1 MLPCENTKSGS
12 VRGYQGVCKPYFKP
26 FLPIFCGFLSF
37 SSVSHIG
44 IMSSES
50 SEPHTSH
57 SYDLISVIEHSG
69 PFDNGHYTCVV
80 REPRSGQFFFCNDS
94 VVKPVDVSQF
104 KAPYVLFYRR
114 CQLSV

>member
-1 MLPCENTKSGS
+1 MS
-12 VRGYQGVCKPYFKP
+12 
-26 FLPIFCGFLSF
+26 LSLNQ
-37 SSVSHIG
+37 IKG
-44 IMSSES
+44 ITQVGASNFIKNSMAVHCDQSISMVEKS

-114 CQLSV
+114 RQLSV

>member
-1 MLPCENTKSGS
+1 MAVHCDQSICMVEK
-12 VRGYQGVCKPYFKP
+12 
-26 FLPIFCGFLSF
+26 
-37 SSVSHIG
+37 
-44 IMSSES
+44 S

-57 SYDLISVIEHSG
+57 PYDLISVIEHSG

-80 REPRSGQFFFCNDS
+80 REPRSGQFFFCSDS

-114 CQLSV
+114 RQLSV